1 MLVAVVY
8 DWTEIAVD
16 VHSVFPLSDCLP
28 MITI

>member
-1 MLVAVVY
+1 MLVAVY

-16 VHSVFPLSDCLP
+16 VHSVFPLSDCLS